1 MGGAAIISTHATLT
15 GTRRCEPFVLFLKN
29 MSAMNPYTEEERAYA
44 AQVARFLRKEVDP
57 LSRQIEE
64 DDAVPPSLLKSAAEF
79 GLFGLTIPEEYGGS
93 GLTLAGKC
101 AVEEVMGATN
111 YGFATVIGNH
121 TGISTAG
128 LVALGNEAQKKKY
141 LPRMASGEWVGTFA
155 LTEPS
160 AGSSPADMRTT
171 AVKKGDRYVLNGEKI
186 YITNAGIANVFTVM
200 AITDKSK
207 GIKGISAFVLERDF
221 KGFSIGKNELKMG
234 MHGCTTAPLAFNDC
248 EVPAENLLGGEGLG
262 YIQAMKTLT
271 AGRVTVSA
279 RSCGMMDHLINHCID
294 FMKVRVQGGKK
305 LAEHQGL
312 QWMLADMSVQRDAA
326 RGLTYRAIDV
336 LMRGER
342 GTMEASAAK
351 LYATEAL
358 GKVADAAVQIHGGM
372 GYMRE
377 AGIETT
383 FRDARIVRIYEGS
396 SEIQRNIIGGLLLKD

>member
-1 MGGAAIISTHATLT
+1 
-15 GTRRCEPFVLFLKN
+15 
-29 MSAMNPYTEEERAYA
+29 
-44 AQVARFLRKEVDP
+44 
-57 LSRQIEE
+57 
-64 DDAVPPSLLKSAAEF
+64 
-79 GLFGLTIPEEYGGS
+79 
-93 GLTLAGKC
+93 
-101 AVEEVMGATN
+101 
-111 YGFATVIGNH
+111 
-121 TGISTAG
+121 
-128 LVALGNEAQKKKY
+128 
-141 LPRMASGEWVGTFA
+141 
-155 LTEPS
+155 
-160 AGSSPADMRTT
+160 MRTM

-200 AITDKSK
+200 AITDKAK
-207 GIKGISAFVLERDF
+207 GIKGISAFIVERDF
-221 KGFSIGKNELKMG
+221 NGFSIGKNELKMG
-234 MHGCTTAPLAFNDC
+234 MHGCTTAPLAFTDC

-279 RSCGMMDHLINHCID
+279 RSCGMMDHLINRCVEY
-294 FMKVRVQGGKK
+294 MKVRTQGGKK

-351 LYATEAL
+351 LFATEAL

-372 GYMRE
+372 GYMRD

-396 SEIQRNIIGGLLLKD
+396 SEIQRNIIGGLLLKE